1 MQKELQLIT
10 GARFANDALAFR
22 HVYIGSKP
30 SDDVQATI
38 NFNFSAQPL
47 FHKNFDLLRQTLEDY
62 QLQGYRLVILA
73 DSKKQQERLR
83 DILIAEQKS
92 AVPLQM
98 ESAGEFTLH
107 AGYVDNDLRICFF
120 TDHQYSIA
128 FINTTLRATEHVPE
142 SWH

>member
-1 MQKELQLIT
+1 MAQPEVEQQQIKMAMQKELQLIT

-83 DILIAEQKS
+83 DILICRTKVGRPFANGVGRRIYF
-92 AVPLQM
+92 AC
-98 ESAGEFTLH
+98 
-107 AGYVDNDLRICFF
+107 RICG
-120 TDHQYSIA
+120 
-128 FINTTLRATEHVPE
+128 
-142 SWH
+142 